1 MHMLRKMTLGLVA
14 SLALGACSSM
24 TGPNTFEYNADGES
38 EPSYFDGSSIQPDN
52 AGFNVPAPIT
62 GEDGEEAGA

>member
-1 MHMLRKMTLGLVA
+1 MLRKMTLAFVA

-38 EPSYFDGSSIQPDN
+38 EPSYFDGSSIRPDN
-52 AGFNVPAPIT
+52 TDSSIPAPVA
-62 GEDGEEAGA
+62 GEDGEEATA